1 MNPGQFLEH
10 SFGLRN
16 KTDYLERA
24 DVWSCTVKVSP
35 HLANLCIKIKLDLSF
50 NSTAAVVQTLM
61 KSPISTTVKEI
72 VVYCAVVVRLNLNF
86 PSLCLTMT
94 LLKYHM
100 IVKPPVFIQIHHGNT
115 ENQGAERFLFHHLLS
130 AEHVCE
136 AAGAGNRISAP
147 QKLQHSLRRT
157 VRGVCSFRPFAES
170 QHQLKAENN
179 HMSH

>member
-1 MNPGQFLEH
+1 MVF
-10 SFGLRN
+10 
-16 KTDYLERA
+16 
-24 DVWSCTVKVSP
+24 P
-35 HLANLCIKIKLDLSF
+35 HLTNLCIKIKLDLSF

-72 VVYCAVVVRLNLNF
+72 VVYCAAVVRLNLNF

-100 IVKPPVFIQIHHGNT
+100 IVKPPVFIQIHYGNT

-130 AEHVCE
+130 AEYVCE

-170 QHQLKAENN
+170 QHRLKAENN